1 MVVLGSHNSWSY
13 LPPKRWWMRPFA
25 FMAKCQKAD
34 IKTQYLKYGVRCF
47 DLRILFDEDRSSLVD
62 LGRPIVAH
70 GLIKYKI
77 PDWQLYS
84 DLKWL
89 DERGYCFVRVVN
101 EVRRKSQYTLDNR
114 YYFREFCQTI
124 ERRYKNLSFFGGIN
138 LYNKNLDFE
147 FKLSNIWPTYNE
159 SHVSVSKYKYL
170 LGWWPWLYAK
180 INNRRIRSKGTS
192 RQILMIDFV
201 NL

>member
-13 LPPKRWWMRPFA
+13 LPPKHWWMRPFA

-47 DLRILFDEDRSSLVD
+47 DLRILFEENITSLVYLD
-62 LGRPIVAH
+62 SPIVAH
-70 GLIKYKI
+70 GIIEYKI
-77 PDWQLYS
+77 YDWQLQS
-84 DLKWL
+84 DLGWL
-89 DERGYCFVRVVN
+89 DIKGDCLIRVVN
-101 EVRRKSQYTLDNR
+101 EVRRKSQYTEDNR
-114 YYFREFCQTI
+114 YYFRNFCYFI
-124 ERRYKNLSFFGGIN
+124 ERRYSNIRFFGGMN
-138 LYNKNLDFE
+138 LYNKEVDYE
-147 FKLSNIWPTYNE
+147 FKYSFIEPTYEE
-159 SHVSVSKYKYL
+159 SHVSVSKYKYW

-180 INNRRIRSKGTS
+180 INNKRIRSNGTD